1 MKNPAIIQIIKERF
15 QEQKM
20 NAEYKLQLSKV
31 VEMEDKFTK
40 EFSKEKWK
48 EYFDL
53 SLEVGCLH
61 DIETDQLLDFAIEL
75 IKDIKLWKQDSFIKY
90 LMQS

>member
-20 NAEYKLQLSKV
+20 NAEYKLQLSKI

-40 EFSKEKWK
+40 EFSKGKWK

-53 SLEVGCLH
+53 SLEVGCLY

-75 IKDIKLWKQDSFIKY
+75 IKEIKF
-90 LMQS
+90 

>member
-20 NAEYKLQLSKV
+20 NAEYKLQLSKI

-53 SLEVGCLH
+53 SLKVGCLH

-75 IKDIKLWKQDSFIKY
+75 IKEIKL
-90 LMQS
+90 

>member
-1 MKNPAIIQIIKERF
+1 MKPTERKRMPPDGRNGDN
-15 QEQKM
+15 E
-20 NAEYKLQLSKV
+20 N
-31 VEMEDKFTK
+31 
-40 EFSKEKWK
+40 EKRK

-75 IKDIKLWKQDSFIKY
+75 FKEIKL
-90 LMQS
+90 

>member
-20 NAEYKLQLSKV
+20 NAEYQLQLTKI

-40 EFSKEKWK
+40 EFNKAKWK

-53 SLEVGCLH
+53 SLEFGTLH
-61 DIETDQLLDFAIEL
+61 NIETDQLLDFAIEL
-75 IKDIKLWKQDSFIKY
+75 IKEIKL
-90 LMQS
+90 

>member
-15 QEQKM
+15 QEKKM
-20 NAEYKLQLSKV
+20 NAEYQLQLTEI

-53 SLEVGCLH
+53 SLEVGRLH

-75 IKDIKLWKQDSFIKY
+75 IKEIKL
-90 LMQS
+90 